1 MIEDHQT
8 VKNME
13 RPKNTAAI
21 CSLAGGILILIN
33 ILMIA
38 MSNGPLIL
46 SSSSQ
51 TIDTVMQ
58 DSAPLWLR
66 IAFGVGDYTE
76 GIQLVVGA
84 IAAALILYCSLSLYL
99 KPRNVKPL
107 SLLIMLFSAISLLY
121 GGGFIIG
128 SILAFIGASIAYETP
143 RKFDVTLIG
152 KMLSSM
158 KASTKVFEHFMQD
171 GSVKDAAVVILFAN
185 LLSGIGNGIFT
196 FNAERIIGVTNLNTP
211 FEILFTGRL
220 GLDLSIIQTPIIL
233 MGLGVF
239 KWALLSLILYF
250 VGANLF
256 GEKASLASVAACT
269 GFAYAPI
276 ALQVFTS
283 YVFTSGPYLALW
295 PLAVYLVTNFWMI
308 LILIA
313 GMRQIMNVS
322 ITKAAATVA
331 SCGAIYTLIN
341 YVALMQMSVPYI
353 IKFQIQPPETML
365 LVTSL
370 AIAAPLLFMG
380 RKSS

>member
-1 MIEDHQT
+1 MIEDHKT

-13 RPKNTAAI
+13 KRKNTAAI
-21 CSLAGGILILIN
+21 YPLVGGILILIN

-38 MSNGPLIL
+38 MSNGPLVL
-46 SSSSQ
+46 STSSQ

-66 IAFGVGDYTE
+66 IAFGVRGYTE
-76 GIQLVVGA
+76 GTQLVIGA
-84 IAAALILYCSLSLYL
+84 ILAALILYCSLSLYL

-107 SLLIMLFSAISLLY
+107 SFLIILFSAISLLY

-128 SILAFIGASIAYETP
+128 SILAFIGAAIMYETP

-158 KASTKVFEHFMQD
+158 RASTKVFEHFMQD
-171 GSVKDAAVVILFAN
+171 SSVKDAAIVILFAN

-196 FNAERIIGVTNLNTP
+196 FNVDRIIGVTNLNTP

-283 YVFTSGPYLALW
+283 YVFTSGPYLTLW
-295 PLAVYLVTNFWMI
+295 SLAVYLLTNFWMI
-308 LILIA
+308 LILTA

-322 ITKAAATVA
+322 FMKAAATVA

-341 YVALMQMSVPYI
+341 YVFLMQTSVPYI

-370 AIAAPLLFMG
+370 AIAVPLLFMG

>member
-1 MIEDHQT
+1 
-8 VKNME
+8 ME

-283 YVFTSGPYLALW
+283 YVFTSGPYLTLW
-295 PLAVYLVTNFWMI
+295 SLAVYLLTNFWMI